1 MSATLSTHIK
11 VNGNLGLS
19 IYVRSLYHL
28 YESLQIHITF
38 IFPITMVMF
47 SILCCF
53 RKKPASP
60 SQVVETGKK
69 ISPLL
74 PPPQVTKTAKKQPT
88 PPGLNKRIT
97 VKDGG
102 LIVSKSSKTTTKSSL
117 RRTRYG
123 NNAGGFGGCGGGCG
137 GGC

>member
-1 MSATLSTHIK
+1 MLLMSATLSTHIK

-19 IYVRSLYHL
+19 IYVR
-28 YESLQIHITF
+28 
-38 IFPITMVMF
+38 
-47 SILCCF
+47 
-53 RKKPASP
+53 KKPASP
-60 SQVVETGKK
+60 PQVVETGKK

-88 PPGLNKRIT
+88 PPGLKKRIT

-102 LIVSKSSKTTTKSSL
+102 LVVSKSSKTTTKSSR

>member
-1 MSATLSTHIK
+1 
-11 VNGNLGLS
+11 
-19 IYVRSLYHL
+19 
-28 YESLQIHITF
+28 
-38 IFPITMVMF
+38 MF

-102 LIVSKSSKTTTKSSL
+102 LIVSKSTIPNNNGQL
-117 RRTRYG
+117 RCQVDASWVADG
-123 NNAGGFGGCGGGCG
+123 NTSGFGYVIDTPSRSLIGIRGKTRALSPFKLNWKPLLGLWTRRYIEF
-137 GGC
+137 